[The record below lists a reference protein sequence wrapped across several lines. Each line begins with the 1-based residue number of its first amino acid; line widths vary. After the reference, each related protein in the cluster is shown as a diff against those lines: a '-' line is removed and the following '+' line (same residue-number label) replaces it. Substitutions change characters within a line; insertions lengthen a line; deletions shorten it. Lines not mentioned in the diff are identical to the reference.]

1 MDVLF
6 CVGFLPFPQIDWDL
20 KKEAS
25 FPVKKVTEK
34 GSREGA
40 VRREWEVNVPE
51 GEHNQGLKAPGQIPG
66 WLPGVLSA
74 ALLNIPSIPAERGIG
89 RQF

>member
-51 GEHNQGLKAPGQIPG
+51 GEHNRGLEAAGQIPG
-66 WLPGVLSA
+66 
-74 ALLNIPSIPAERGIG
+74 
-89 RQF
+89 